1 MPIEP
6 PDPER
11 ECPRWL
17 DDTERATL
25 RGALRD
31 QWGAEL
37 DMDGREG
44 NDATLL
50 SAALGP
56 ATRAHEI
63 SVFARGAEA
72 KALAL
77 DYLDGLLAEIVGEG
91 HGPDAGY
98 FLPLGWAPR
107 DFDGEVVW
115 VRGEVRDY
123 RAEEEAAR
131 LLGEEAPPRAV
142 RS

>member
-6 PDPER
+6 PDLER

-17 DDTERATL
+17 DDTERAAL

-31 QWGAEL
+31 QWGDGL
-37 DMDGREG
+37 DVDGREG
-44 NDATLL
+44 DD
-50 SAALGP
+50 AALLAAGLGP
-56 ATRAHEI
+56 STRAHEI
-63 SVFARGAEA
+63 TVFARGAEA

-77 DYLDGLLAEIVGEG
+77 DYLDGLLAEIVGER
-91 HGPDAGY
+91 HGPEEGY
-98 FLPLGWAPR
+98 FLPLGFAPR
-107 DFDGEVVW
+107 DFDGDVVW

-123 RAEEEAAR
+123 RTEEEAAK